1 MGAAGHGAGG
11 SGTGGGAGGAAGM
24 DAGNTDG
31 SADAAADAHDGST
44 GDATDAADASG
55 DGPLSCNAVAH
66 CPGGQTC
73 IMGGTCAQSCTIDGG
88 TDASDACPAGTTC
101 QHANGFCEGTGCS
114 AIQVT
119 VCR

>member
-1 MGAAGHGAGG
+1 
-11 SGTGGGAGGAAGM
+11 
-24 DAGNTDG
+24 
-31 SADAAADAHDGST
+31 
-44 GDATDAADASG
+44 
-55 DGPLSCNAVAH
+55 
-66 CPGGQTC
+66 
-73 IMGGTCAQSCTIDGG
+73 MGGTCAQSCTIDGG

>member
-24 DAGNTDG
+24 DAGNTD
-31 SADAAADAHDGST
+31 AAGGAGDAHDGST

-55 DGPLSCNAVAH
+55 DGPISCNTLTH
-66 CPGGQTC
+66 CPAGQTC